1 MSNKVT
7 ILLGSG
13 SSIPA
18 GFPST
23 EELTNMFLCG
33 YGIWRNSQGG
43 YFIDN
48 NPSEDRRRYLS
59 LEERLDL
66 VKLVIRWLYEA
77 TQEYHRTFAGRQ
89 ANYEDVFYLSE
100 QISHDMYGERENPA
114 IYPFMRELESRFT
127 DVINSSDQPT
137 EALHHFSGISTEVCN
152 CILDIIVNTL
162 SREACQTDHLKIIK
176 YICDEYDT
184 ACIATLSHDIHI
196 ETFLKEEEIALVDGV
211 LETDGGRKWC
221 GDFNQGDKMPFF
233 KLHGSVNWDWDCSLY
248 NFNRPQMLI
257 GTFNKLAEYGSGIF
271 IDIHYHFKTIIH
283 ESDTMII
290 CGYSFGDKG
299 INSTIINWYH
309 NKPGR
314 RFVIIHP
321 CKDQMIAS
329 ARLAIKR
336 LFSEKDP
343 ITMAHR
349 PGAAFESTKYIHK
362 KLQHV
367 TVDEIRDAIAS

>member
-1 MSNKVT
+1 MSNN
-7 ILLGSG
+7 ISLLLGSG

-18 GFPST
+18 GFRST

-33 YGIWRNSQGG
+33 YGIWKDSQGR

-48 NPSEDRRRYLS
+48 NLSEKRRQYFN

-66 VKLVIRWLYEA
+66 VKFVIRWLHEE
-77 TQEYHRTFAGRQ
+77 TQKYHRTFAGRQ

-114 IYPFMRELESRFT
+114 IYSFMKELKSRFNNF
-127 DVINSSDQPT
+127 INSSDQR
-137 EALHHFSGISTEVCN
+137 ESLHDFSNISTEVCN
-152 CILDIIVNTL
+152 CILDVVVNTL
-162 SREACQTDHLKIIK
+162 SHKASQTNHLKIIK
-176 YICDEYDT
+176 YICEEYEPV
-184 ACIATLSHDIHI
+184 CVATLSHDIHV
-196 ETFLKEEEIALVDGV
+196 ETFLEEEEVTLADGV
-211 LETDGGRKWC
+211 SKKDGVRQWDGN
-221 GDFNQGDKMPFF
+221 FIVNDKIPFL
-233 KLHGSVNWDWDCSLY
+233 KLHGSINWNWNCLSE
-248 NFNRPQMLI
+248 NFNRPEILV
-257 GTFNKLAEYGSGIF
+257 GTFNKLAKYGSEIF
-271 IDIHYHFKTIIH
+271 IDLHYHFKTIIH

-329 ARLAIKR
+329 ARPAIQR
-336 LFSEKDP
+336 LFGDQDP
-343 ITMAHR
+343 WTMVHR
-349 PGAAFESTKYIHK
+349 PGAAFGSTKYIHK

-367 TVDEIRDAIAS
+367 TVNEIRDAIAS